1 MRFLEDWEFDWSDTF
16 KKLYKSKDNSIKP
29 KVDEKLKELA
39 ANDPLKFG
47 KRKKGLRYSN
57 NAYAVKVNKSN
68 RIVYEPL
75 TQDGKKII
83 RLLKVCDHKTVYG
96 HD

>member
-1 MRFLEDWEFDWSDTF
+1 MEDWTFEWSDTF
-16 KKLYKSKDNSIKP
+16 KKLYKDKDNSIKP
-29 KVDEKLKELA
+29 RVDEKLKELTVS
-39 ANDPLKFG
+39 DPLKFG
-47 KRKKGLRYSN
+47 KRKKGLKYSN

-75 TQDGKKII
+75 VCDGKKII

>member
-1 MRFLEDWEFDWSDTF
+1 MENWTFDWSNTF
-16 KKLYKSKDNSIKP
+16 KKLYKNKDNSVKP

-39 ANDPLKFG
+39 TSDPFKFG
-47 KRKKGLRYSN
+47 KRKKGLKYSN
-57 NAYAVKVNKSN
+57 NAYAVKVDKSN

-75 TQDGKKII
+75 IQDGQKII

-96 HD
+96 RD

>member
-1 MRFLEDWEFDWSDTF
+1 MEDWELELSDTF
-16 KKLYKSKDNSIKP
+16 KKLYMRNDNSIKP
-29 KVDEKLKELA
+29 KVNEKLKELA
-39 ANDPLKFG
+39 TNDSFKFG
-47 KRKKGLRYSN
+47 KRKKGLKYSN
-57 NAYAVKVNKSN
+57 NAYGVKVDRSN

-75 TQDGKKII
+75 ILDGKKII

>member
-1 MRFLEDWEFDWSDTF
+1 MEDWAFEWSDTF
-16 KKLYKSKDNSIKP
+16 KKLYKDKDNSIKP
-29 KVDEKLKELA
+29 RVEEKLKELA
-39 ANDPLKFG
+39 VRDPLKFG
-47 KRKKGLRYSN
+47 KRKKGLKYSN
-57 NAYAVKVNKSN
+57 NAYAIKVNKSN

-75 TQDGKKII
+75 VQNGKKII

>member
-1 MRFLEDWEFDWSDTF
+1 MESWTFEWSDTF
-16 KKLYKSKDNSIKP
+16 RKLYKNKDNSIRRM
-29 KVDEKLKELA
+29 VNEKLKELSV
-39 ANDPLKFG
+39 NDPFTFG
-47 KRKKGLRYSN
+47 KRKKGLKYSN
-57 NAYAVKVNKSN
+57 NAYGIKVNKSN

-75 TQDGKKII
+75 VQDGKKII

>member
-1 MRFLEDWEFDWSDTF
+1 MYSVEDWTFEWSDTF
-16 KKLYKSKDNSIKP
+16 KKLYKDKDNSIKP
-29 KVDEKLKELA
+29 RVDEKLKELA
-39 ANDPLKFG
+39 VSDPLKFG
-47 KRKKGLRYSN
+47 KRKKGLKYSN

-75 TQDGKKII
+75 VRDGKKII